1 MIETV
6 TPGFSGRPPDPWERD
21 RSETKRLMQPD
32 DEVCLCFHVTRRK
45 LENWIRLE
53 QPQRAG
59 QLSECFGAGTGC
71 GWCRPFLKRLFQA
84 YAEKQSHA
92 PSEALDSVP
101 SESETHPLP
110 DSTAYSAARQAY
122 ISAGKGKPPAG

>member
-1 MIETV
+1 
-6 TPGFSGRPPDPWERD
+6 
-21 RSETKRLMQPD
+21 MQPD

-53 QPQRAG
+53 RPVRAA

-84 YAEKQSHA
+84 GQVSAAERTETA
-92 PSEALDSVP
+92 G
-101 SESETHPLP
+101 ESEPTVLP
-110 DSTAYSAARQAY
+110 AAADYARARAAY
-122 ISAGKGKPPAG
+122 IQSGKGAPPAGAGGG